1 MDVEE
6 NLLILQPSLGMSGV
20 PKNWTIF
27 KVHYGTECTSS
38 MEKIQQ
44 KFLDVLGPLSRLKK
58 ELDDIKNSPDDT
70 VSIPV
75 EDHIKLTEKT
85 VLLLA
90 KRQTRFCI
98 LDVCKY

>member
-1 MDVEE
+1 
-6 NLLILQPSLGMSGV
+6 
-20 PKNWTIF
+20 
-27 KVHYGTECTSS
+27 
-38 MEKIQQ
+38 MEKTQQ
-44 KFLDVLGPLSRLKK
+44 KFRDVLGPLSRLKK

-70 VSIPV
+70 VSVPV

>member
-1 MDVEE
+1 
-6 NLLILQPSLGMSGV
+6 
-20 PKNWTIF
+20 
-27 KVHYGTECTSS
+27 

-44 KFLDVLGPLSRLKK
+44 KFLNVLGPLSRLKK

-70 VSIPV
+70 VSVPV
-75 EDHIKLTEKT
+75 EDHIKLNEKA

-90 KRQTRFCI
+90 KRQSRFCI